1 MLSLVMLIN
10 RSGTMVVPFLSVY
23 LTDSLGFSV
32 NRAGLI
38 LSCFGIGS
46 MIGAVLGGSMSDR
59 YGHFIVQTI
68 SLIGGGI
75 LFILL
80 SSVSEFYLLLG
91 GILLLSIV
99 SESLRPANASSVAGY
114 AKPENVARAFSLN
127 RMAINLGFS
136 VGPALGG
143 ILAALSYRWLFI
155 ADGTTCIM
163 AGLFFFVYFRNRKE
177 NPDRNKHRGKKIGYG
192 VVFKNR
198 RFMAFIALVS
208 IFAILFFQLFMTLP
222 LYYRQVYDL
231 PESKIGILLALNG
244 IVVFSLEMVMVYILN
259 RKYRIHELLFPGML
273 LMGLSFAML
282 NLFHGHLIL
291 FLSMIILSFA
301 EILLMPFMATFTVQQ
316 SDEHNRGAY
325 MGLYT
330 IAFSSGFVLSP
341 FLGAQVISHWGF
353 ETLWWATG
361 IISALLSIGV
371 LYVTNPGKNLRISS

>member
-1 MLSLVMLIN
+1 MLIN

-32 NRAGLI
+32 NQAGII

-46 MIGAVLGGSMSDR
+46 MIGAVVGGSMTDK
-59 YGHFIVQTI
+59 YGHFMVQTI

-80 SSVSEFYLLLG
+80 SSVSEFYLLLT

-163 AGLFFFVYFRNRKE
+163 AGLFFFFYFRNMKG
-177 NPDRNKHRGKKIGYG
+177 NPERDKHRGKKIGYG

-273 LMGLSFAML
+273 LMGLSFVML

-330 IAFSSGFVLSP
+330 IAFSAGFVLSP

-353 ETLWWATG
+353 EVLWWATG
-361 IISALLSIGV
+361 IISVVLGIGV
-371 LYVTNPGKNLRISS
+371 LYVTNPVKNLSISS